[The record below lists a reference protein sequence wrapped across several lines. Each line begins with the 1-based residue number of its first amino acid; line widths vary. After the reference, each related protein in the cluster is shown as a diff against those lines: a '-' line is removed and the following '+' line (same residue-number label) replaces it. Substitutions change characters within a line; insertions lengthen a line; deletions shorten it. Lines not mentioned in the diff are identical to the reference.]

1 MAKKK
6 RSVLKRQRQE
16 IKRRM
21 RNRAVISKI
30 KTLIKKTKEAV
41 LNNSPDF
48 EKLLKET
55 IKEIDKAVAKG
66 ILHKNNGARKK
77 SRLMKFIR
85 KYKVQL
91 ESEKK

>member
-16 IKRRM
+16 IKRRL
-21 RNRAVISKI
+21 RNKMIISKI
-30 KTLIKKTKEAV
+30 KTLMKKTKEAV
-41 LNNSPDF
+41 LNNSPDVN
-48 EKLLKET
+48 KILKET

-66 ILHKNNGARKK
+66 IIHKNNGARKK

-85 KYKVQL
+85 KYKIQL
-91 ESEKK
+91 ELEKK

>member
-6 RSVLKRQRQE
+6 PSVLKRQRQE

-21 RNRAVISKI
+21 RNRMIISKI

-41 LNNSPDF
+41 LNNSPDID
-48 EKLLKET
+48 KILKET

-66 ILHKNNGARKK
+66 IIHKNNGARKK
-77 SRLMKFIR
+77 SRLMKFIN
-85 KYKVQL
+85 KYKVQI
-91 ESEKK
+91 EK